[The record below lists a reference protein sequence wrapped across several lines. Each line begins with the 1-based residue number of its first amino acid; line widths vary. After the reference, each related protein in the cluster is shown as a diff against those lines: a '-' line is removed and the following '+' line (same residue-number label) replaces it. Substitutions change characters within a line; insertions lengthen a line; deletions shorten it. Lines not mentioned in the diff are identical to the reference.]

1 MSGLRPAAFVDR
13 DGTINVERH
22 YLGSP
27 EELELISGAA
37 AGLKQLREQG
47 YVLVVLTNQSGVAR
61 RYFTLD
67 AVAAVH
73 ARLAEMLA
81 AEGVTLDGVYIC
93 PHGPADACDCR
104 KPLPGMAL
112 KAAADL
118 GLDLARSVMIGD
130 KAADLGLGRAIGA
143 RTVLV
148 RTGHGRAEEPT
159 AAAQADFVA
168 DDLADAAAWV
178 ARNPI

>member
-1 MSGLRPAAFVDR
+1 MSAALRPAAFVDR

-22 YLGSP
+22 YLADAAGF
-27 EELELISGAA
+27 ELLPGAA
-37 AGLKQLREQG
+37 EGLKALKDRG
-47 YVLVVLTNQSGVAR
+47 YALVVLTNQSGVAR

-73 ARLAEMLA
+73 ARMAELLA
-81 AEGVTLDGVYIC
+81 AEGVVLDGVYIC
-93 PHGPADACDCR
+93 PHGPGDACDCR

-112 KAAADL
+112 QAAADL

-130 KAADLGLGRAIGA
+130 KAVDLGLGRAIGA

-148 RTGHGRAEEPT
+148 RTGHGRAEE
-159 AAAQADFVA
+159 AAAAHLADIVA
-168 DDLADAAAWV
+168 DDLAAAA
-178 ARNPI
+178 RLLGTP